1 MTIDPHWL
9 ELLVVPLLIGYL
21 KWGFGRIERKLDLI
35 DKHETQLAVADERS
49 KRQDLERAEDRK
61 QIGDIWGVLRARG
74 IIERTRRSDE

>member
-1 MTIDPHWL
+1 MIIDPHWL
-9 ELLVVPLLIGYL
+9 ELIVVPVLMGWL
-21 KWGFGRIERKLDLI
+21 KWELGKLSKKLDLI
-35 DKHETQLAVADERS
+35 DLHDKLLAVMEERS